1 MQNLSEGGEILHV
14 AGNQVRHAF
23 PGFSLLICRSD
34 YPIGEGMPEADRKT
48 VGSHTPPLFLAYFSG
63 CWANSSRQDWEQK

>member
-1 MQNLSEGGEILHV
+1 MWQGIRSGMRSRVLD
-14 AGNQVRHAF
+14 
-23 PGFSLLICRSD
+23 LLICRSD
-34 YPIGEGMPEADRKT
+34 YPIGKGKPEADRTT